1 MSCTRIINNNTLLTR
16 QSAASVLKN
25 FNGTRIASKA
35 CRPGLACTQHITSPH
50 RQFST
55 TPTRA
60 IKEFFPAPD
69 APHIRVTE
77 AAWSHPVYTA
87 EQMKDVV
94 VAHREA
100 KTMSDKVA
108 LFMVKVL
115 RFGLDT
121 ATGYKHDKAVALGN
135 KDPEAARQKYAMSER
150 KWMIRNIFL
159 ESVAGVPGMVA
170 GMLRHLHSMRRMKR
184 DNGWIETLLEESYNE
199 RMHLLTFLKMAEP
212 GPFMRLM
219 VLGAQGFFFN
229 FMFAAYLISPRTCHR
244 FVGYLEEEAV
254 ITYTREIADLDAGR
268 LPLWEKMNAPDIAV
282 KYWAMPEGNRTM
294 RDLLL
299 YIRADES
306 KHREVNHTLGNLDQ
320 KNDPNPYA
328 SSYKVEGSPHPTK
341 GIEHNKP
348 SGWEREDCI

>member
-1 MSCTRIINNNTLLTR
+1 MSCTRIIINNAILTR

-25 FNGTRIASKA
+25 FNGTRIASRA
-35 CRPGLACTQHITSPH
+35 CKPGLAYTQHITSPR

-55 TPTRA
+55 TRPRA

-77 AAWSHPVYTA
+77 AAWSHPVYTE

-150 KWMIRNIFL
+150 KWMIRYVL
-159 ESVAGVPGMVA
+159 LAT
-170 GMLRHLHSMRRMKR
+170 RMIDTK
-184 DNGWIETLLEESYNE
+184 
-199 RMHLLTFLKMAEP
+199 
-212 GPFMRLM
+212 
-219 VLGAQGFFFN
+219 
-229 FMFAAYLISPRTCHR
+229 
-244 FVGYLEEEAV
+244 
-254 ITYTREIADLDAGR
+254 
-268 LPLWEKMNAPDIAV
+268 NA
-282 KYWAMPEGNRTM
+282 T
-294 RDLLL
+294 
-299 YIRADES
+299 
-306 KHREVNHTLGNLDQ
+306 H
-320 KNDPNPYA
+320 
-328 SSYKVEGSPHPTK
+328 
-341 GIEHNKP
+341 
-348 SGWEREDCI
+348 